1 MKAEFDNATIKIWFN
16 SQSTSRNFHNVTEI
30 IQSDGMAL
38 IRTSEGN
45 QHLLNFNNIN
55 LIEEVDRTKKQYY

>member
-16 SQSTSRNFHNVTEI
+16 SQHTSRNFRNVTEI
-30 IQSDGMAL
+30 TQEGNSAL

-45 QHLLNFNNIN
+45 QHLVNMANVNM
-55 LIEEVDRTKKQYY
+55 IEELPG